1 MMECV
6 KSSYVCLWYFY
17 NTSFLLVLGIFCN
30 VIWVLFCNVFVP
42 SGGWF
47 CIILSFLVESI
58 YYFVFVSCIVFFFV
72 VGSLVYSWKYFMVL
86 FTAFAQSAAYIVWAV
101 FVIFDLLLCI
111 VMFGITMYFC
121 CYLFGVV
128 YVYLRLFRF
137 VGLMS
142 VCYGMFYGQVLCW
155 DSW

>member
-47 CIILSFLVESI
+47 CIILSFFVESI
-58 YYFVFVSCIVFFFV
+58 YYFVFVSCIEFYFFLGVLF
-72 VGSLVYSWKYFMVL
+72 YSWKYLWF
-86 FTAFAQSAAYIVWAV
+86 Y
-101 FVIFDLLLCI
+101 LLPSPRVRLILC
-111 VMFGITMYFC
+111 G
-121 CYLFGVV
+121 
-128 YVYLRLFRF
+128 RF
-137 VGLMS
+137 L
-142 VCYGMFYGQVLCW
+142 
-155 DSW
+155 